1 MSTLEQS
8 IQQHD
13 LEGNRVEQNGGKHGS
28 LGDFVAALRT
38 TSPRQR
44 AVLGVTILPLL
55 VAFIWSYWPTLVEM
69 VRQWDTQPDY
79 SHGYFV
85 IPVALF
91 LLWVRRDSFPG
102 VAGRIAWG
110 GLIPLFAS
118 LGLRWLGGYYYL
130 GSIDA
135 WSIVFW
141 CAGVVWLFAG
151 WRVLWWASPAVVFLF
166 FMIPLPFSAER
177 MLSLPLQRVATL
189 LSTGG
194 LRFFGQPA
202 LAEGHT
208 ILLGETRLEVV
219 QACSGLRIFVG
230 ILALA
235 FAYIVIVRRPLWQK
249 AVVALSVIPV
259 TLIAN
264 STRIVV
270 TGLLSQYFS
279 SDAAH
284 TFTHD
289 LAGWFMIPFAAGL
302 FALVL
307 WYLNRAFIAEEDVAP
322 EALLRLPPGDH
333 REAVL
338 EAGHKP
344 ASHRSAVRAQAKAAD
359 VSVRSTR

>member
-1 MSTLEQS
+1 MSTM
-8 IQQHD
+8 QQTSARPD
-13 LEGNRVEQNGGKHGS
+13 PT
-28 LGDFVAALRT
+28 GDFLAFVRSV
-38 TSPRQR
+38 SPRR
-44 AVLGVTILPLL
+44 WAVLGVTIVPLL
-55 VAFIWSYWPTLVEM
+55 IAFLWSYWPTLAET

-85 IPVALF
+85 VPVALF

-102 VAGRIAWG
+102 MAGRIAWG
-110 GLIPLFAS
+110 GLVLLFAS

-130 GSIDA
+130 GSVDA
-135 WSIVFW
+135 WSMIIW

-151 WRVLWWASPAVVFLF
+151 WRVLWWASPAIAFLF

-177 MLSLPLQRVATL
+177 MLSLPLQRIATK

-202 LAEGHT
+202 LAEGNT

-235 FAYIVIVRRPLWQK
+235 FAYIVIVRRPIWQK

-270 TGLLSQYFS
+270 TGMLSQYFS
-279 SDAAH
+279 SEAAH

-307 WYLNRAFIAEEDVAP
+307 WYLNRAFIAEEEVAP
-322 EALLRLPPGDH
+322 EALLRLPPGGK
-333 REAVL
+333 RGKL
-338 EAGHKP
+338 P
-344 ASHRSAVRAQAKAAD
+344 AEKSSSSAPCSGAVRAHTKPAD
-359 VSVRSTR
+359 VAVSGSR